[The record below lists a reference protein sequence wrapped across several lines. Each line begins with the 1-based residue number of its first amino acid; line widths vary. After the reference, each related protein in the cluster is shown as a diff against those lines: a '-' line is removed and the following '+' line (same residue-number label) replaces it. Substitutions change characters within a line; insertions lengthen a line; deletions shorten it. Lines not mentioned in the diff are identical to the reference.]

1 MGQKERLKEIFET
14 IIDSN
19 LRYEGSIKNIDFYGT
34 FCKAAAKDHLY
45 KVNSNNICMFNLTYE
60 GDESVLFI
68 FALPITPN
76 EDSQNQKSVS
86 ERVMEIVSD
95 LEETFITI
103 DYLKTYEVKEEKFV
117 YMVCIKRVK

>member
-14 IIDSN
+14 IIESN
-19 LRYEGSIKNIDFYGT
+19 LRFEGSIKNIDFYGT

-45 KVNSNNICMFNLTYE
+45 KLNSNNVCMFNLTYD

-76 EDSQNQKSVS
+76 EDSQNQKGIS
-86 ERVMEIVSD
+86 ERVMEVVND
-95 LEETFITI
+95 LEVTFIVI

-117 YMVCIKRVK
+117 YVVAIKRIK